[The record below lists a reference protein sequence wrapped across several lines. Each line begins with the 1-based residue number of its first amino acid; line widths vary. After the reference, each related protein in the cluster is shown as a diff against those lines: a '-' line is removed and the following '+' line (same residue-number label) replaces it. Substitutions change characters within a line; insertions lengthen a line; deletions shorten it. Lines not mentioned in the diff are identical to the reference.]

1 MNMIT
6 NSTQY
11 TLGTMKDS
19 LLLKPDVLLFQN
31 VKSTSPYI
39 PSTNNSAKN
48 KGKEKSS
55 KATYKK
61 IQSDTKQSYK
71 KIPSPMMQSILHNHY
86 SSMEPK
92 NTI

>member
-11 TLGTMKDS
+11 TLGTMKDG
-19 LLLKPDVLLFQN
+19 LLLKPDVLFFQN

-55 KATYKK
+55 KATYKNTVR
-61 IQSDTKQSYK
+61 QENS
-71 KIPSPMMQSILHNHY
+71 
-86 SSMEPK
+86 PK
-92 NTI
+92 NTFTYDAINLT

>member
-19 LLLKPDVLLFQN
+19 LLLQPDVLLFQS
-31 VKSTSPYI
+31 VKHTCPYI
-39 PSTNNSAKN
+39 PSTNNSVKN
-48 KGKEKSS
+48 KGKGKSS
-55 KATYKK
+55 RATYKK
-61 IQSDTKQSYK
+61 YSQTRNSHP
-71 KIPSPMMQSILHNHY
+71 KIPPPMMQSILHNHY